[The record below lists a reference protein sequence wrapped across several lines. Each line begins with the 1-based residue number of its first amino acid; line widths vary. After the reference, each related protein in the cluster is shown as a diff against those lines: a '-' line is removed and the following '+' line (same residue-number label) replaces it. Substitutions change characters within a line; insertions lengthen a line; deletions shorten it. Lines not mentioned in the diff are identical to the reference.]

1 MSRPKEKKVSG
12 HEPAIRRAVP
22 GDEEIIANL
31 IFEAFA
37 QFREH
42 YTPAAFEYTAASAD
56 KIRERFVEGPMWI
69 AYIDGKPV
77 GTVSGLPEEERF
89 YIRSMAIKPSA
100 QRGGVGQR
108 LLDALE
114 AHARAEGFK
123 KLYLY
128 TTFVLP
134 GAKGLYEKNG
144 FYVLRETAPEEW
156 YGMGGLEMEKDFGN
170 GTG

>member
-1 MSRPKEKKVSG
+1 MSQARKAPV
-12 HEPAIRRAVP
+12 HEVEIRLAVP
-22 GDEEIIANL
+22 GDEEVIAGL

-37 QFREH
+37 PFRDQ
-42 YTPAAFEYTAASAD
+42 YTPDAFDYTAASTD
-56 KIRERFVEGPMWI
+56 RISERFAEGPIWI
-69 AYIDGKPV
+69 AYIDGEPV

-89 YIRSMAIKPSA
+89 YIRSMAIRPTA

-108 LLDALE
+108 LLETLESFASDA
-114 AHARAEGFK
+114 GYK

-134 GAKGLYEKNG
+134 GAKRLYEKNG

-156 YGMGGLEMEKDFGN
+156 FDMGGLEMEKEIG
-170 GTG
+170 